1 MSAML
6 KRINVENVAR
16 LKFFSHAVIAGDFI
30 FVSGT
35 LGMKPG
41 KLELVEGGI
50 VPETRQTLR
59 NIETILAAAG
69 AALSDIV
76 KVTVYLADESTFAQ
90 MNETYESV
98 MGTEAPPARITV
110 GKVGLAFGA
119 ALEIECVAYRSAR

>member
-1 MSAML
+1 ML
-6 KRINVENVAR
+6 KRVNVENVAR

-35 LGMKPG
+35 LGMKAG

-59 NIETILAAAG
+59 NIEAILSAAG
-69 AALSDIV
+69 ARLSDIV
-76 KVTVYLADESTFAQ
+76 KVTVYLADEATFPK
-90 MNETYESV
+90 MNEAYESII
-98 MGTEAPPARITV
+98 GTEAPPARITV

-119 ALEIECVAYRSAR
+119 ALEIECIAYKPSKVL